1 MQNVEAINSKGEIA
15 VQHTALQAHVPHH
28 IVAIEAWG
36 VVATA
41 AEYGEICAQTYT
53 ARYGYAG
60 CNAIVVIPRIDGVEV
75 GTVAC

>member
-1 MQNVEAINSKGEIA
+1 MQNIEAVNGKGEIA

-28 IVAIEAWG
+28 IVAIEAWV

-41 AEYGEICAQTYT
+41 AEYGEVCAQTDT

-60 CNAIVVIPRIDGVEV
+60 RDAVIVIPRINGVEV

>member
-1 MQNVEAINSKGEIA
+1 MQNIEAVNGKGEIA

-28 IVAIEAWG
+28 IVAIEAWV

-41 AEYGEICAQTYT
+41 AEYGEVCAQTYT

>member
-1 MQNVEAINSKGEIA
+1 MQNVEAINGKGEIA
-15 VQHTALQAHVPHH
+15 VQHTALQTHVPHH
-28 IVAIEAWG
+28 IVAIEAWV

-53 ARYGYAG
+53 TRYGDAG
-60 CNAIVVIPRIDGVEV
+60 RDAIVVVPRIDGVEV

>member
-1 MQNVEAINSKGEIA
+1 MQNVEPVNGKGEIA

-28 IVAIEAWG
+28 IVAIEAW
-36 VVATA
+36 VVIATA
-41 AEYGEICAQTYT
+41 AEYGEVCAQTYT

-60 CNAIVVIPRIDGVEV
+60 CNAVIVVPRIDGVEV

>member
-1 MQNVEAINSKGEIA
+1 MQNVEAINGKGEIA
-15 VQHTALQAHVPHH
+15 VQHTALQTHVPHY
-28 IVAIEAWG
+28 IVAIEAWV

-41 AEYGEICAQTYT
+41 AEYGEVCAQTYT
-53 ARYGYAG
+53 ARYGYAS

>member
-1 MQNVEAINSKGEIA
+1 MQNVEAINGKGEIA
-15 VQHTALQAHVPHH
+15 VQHTALQTHVPDY
-28 IVAIEAWG
+28 IVAIEAWV

-41 AEYGEICAQTYT
+41 AEYGEVCAQTYT
-53 ARYGYAG
+53 ARYGYAS

>member
-1 MQNVEAINSKGEIA
+1 MQNVEAVNGKGEIA
-15 VQHTALQAHVPHH
+15 VQHTALQAHIPHH
-28 IVAIEAWG
+28 IIAIEAWV

-41 AEYGEICAQTYT
+41 AEYGEVCAQTYT
-53 ARYGYAG
+53 AQYGYAG

>member
-28 IVAIEAWG
+28 IVAIEAWV

-41 AEYGEICAQTYT
+41 AEYGEVCAQTYT
-53 ARYGYAG
+53 TWYGYAG
-60 CNAIVVIPRIDGVEV
+60 CDAIVVIPRIDGVEV

>member
-1 MQNVEAINSKGEIA
+1 MQNVEAVNGKGEIA
-15 VQHTALQAHVPHH
+15 VQHTALQTHVPHY

-53 ARYGYAG
+53 TRYGYAG
-60 CNAIVVIPRIDGVEV
+60 RDAIVVVPRIDGVEV